1 MNITDQSKQ
10 VSNFS
15 MGVSNEA
22 VPISKKEV
30 TPALFH
36 IDSAIPVS
44 PPHIFYCVCVSLICE
59 VDFPYFLQWQQLKY
73 PMDLQSVDSW
83 SPGVR

>member
-30 TPALFH
+30 TPVLFH
-36 IDSAIPVS
+36 VDSAIPVS
-44 PPHIFYCVCVSLICE
+44 PLHIFYCVCVC
-59 VDFPYFLQWQQLKY
+59 V
-73 PMDLQSVDSW
+73 
-83 SPGVR
+83 